1 MPNRFRFLRA
11 RRDLTSP
18 LLLVALLAACGG
30 TGEAPAADS
39 TAAPSPAA
47 STAAVDTNWV
57 SLFDGASL
65 SGWHLFRK
73 EGQPVEG
80 WTVQD
85 SALVRTG
92 PGGDLVTDKE
102 YGNFELALEWKVQ
115 KGGNSGIFFR
125 IDPKAE
131 VTYLSAPEMQVLDDA
146 AHKDGGDRLTSA
158 GANYALHPAPAGAAK
173 PAGEWNA
180 VRLVAIGNHVEH
192 WLNGQRIISYEIGS
206 PDWEQ
211 RRAASKFA
219 KEAAYGRMTS
229 GLIGLQDHGDSVWY
243 RNVRL
248 RERP

>member
-1 MPNRFRFLRA
+1 MPSRFLTSRA
-11 RRDLTSP
+11 RCALISP
-18 LLLVALLAACGG
+18 LVLSALLVGCGG
-30 TGEAPAADS
+30 SDDAPASDSAAAPAAAP
-39 TAAPSPAA
+39 TA
-47 STAAVDTNWV
+47 TVDTNWV
-57 SLFDGASL
+57 TLFDGRTL
-65 SGWHLFRK
+65 TGWHTFK
-73 EGQPVEG
+73 KDGQPVQG
-80 WTVQD
+80 WSVMD
-85 SALVRTG
+85 SAIVRSG
-92 PGGDLVTDKE
+92 PGGDLVSDRE
-102 YGNFELALEWKVQ
+102 YANFELELEWKVQ